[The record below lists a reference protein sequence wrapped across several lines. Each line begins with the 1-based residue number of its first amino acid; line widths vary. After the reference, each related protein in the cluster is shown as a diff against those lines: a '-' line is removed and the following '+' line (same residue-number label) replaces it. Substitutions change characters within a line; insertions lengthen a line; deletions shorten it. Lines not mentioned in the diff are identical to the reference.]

1 LPSKTLLPAA
11 LLGAILLVLADSLV
25 RFIPT
30 VAELK
35 LGVVTAFLG
44 VPLLLVLLTRPA
56 ASLLN
61 EQ

>member
-1 LPSKTLLPAA
+1 MGSEMC
-11 LLGAILLVLADSLV
+11 IRDRADSLI

-30 VAELK
+30 VTELK